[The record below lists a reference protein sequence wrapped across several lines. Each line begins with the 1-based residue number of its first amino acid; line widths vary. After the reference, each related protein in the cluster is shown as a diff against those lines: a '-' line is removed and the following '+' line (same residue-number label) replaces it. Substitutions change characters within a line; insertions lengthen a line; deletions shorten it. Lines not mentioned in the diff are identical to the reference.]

1 MKLKTNSLAVLL
13 AAALC
18 AGTLLAS
25 EWPHWRGPHQNGVS
39 DETGLISTWSKDGE
53 NLIWNQPFTGRS
65 TPVVFDGRACANGRI
80 GEGIDR
86 QEMVACYDAET
97 GEQLWEHRF
106 TVFQT
111 TVPWNRVGWPNLA
124 ADPDTGYLYVQGVG
138 GTFKCLDRHGDVV
151 WEKSLVE
158 ELGFYS
164 GYGGRTQTPIVDQ
177 DRLIVTF
184 SNAAWGSMAAP
195 SHRVFAFDKRTGE
208 PLWIS
213 APGRRPAD
221 LNSQS
226 TPVVAVIEG
235 RRQVIFG
242 NGDGWIY
249 SLDSRTGE
257 KIWEFQ
263 LSQRAINTTVVV
275 DGHVVYASH
284 SEENIDEG
292 TMGRVVAID
301 ARGSGNVT
309 TTHELWRS
317 PVSAGFSSLIKK
329 DDRIYVVDNSANLH
343 ALNAENGQHIW
354 EHSLGRVGKSSPVW
368 ADGKI
373 YATEVNGNFVI
384 VQPGEEGAV
393 TLDLE
398 QLNVESG
405 ERYAEIYGSPAIAY
419 GRIYFTTEA
428 GIYCLG
434 DENAPF
440 EAEGSGMEALPDP
453 VGPAEISIDAV
464 RIAPAEVRVM
474 RGDSHQF
481 RAMAFDQQG
490 FPLGARQA
498 QWTLDGLSGEIDAQG
513 NFTPAAQGKSQFGL
527 VKAKIGE
534 AEGQAYVRVYSPMPM
549 MEDFESLAEGERP
562 DYQLGALAFFGA
574 KKLEDGNTVL
584 VKNPAPRGIHKHDSF
599 LGPAHWRNYTIQA
612 DLYATRTRR
621 RIPDM
626 GLVNSGYTMDLMA
639 ALQQIQVRSWAS
651 ELRMAVE
658 VPFEWEPE
666 RWYTMKL
673 RVDQEEGKAVVRG
686 KVWPKGTA
694 EPAEW
699 TISVEDPH
707 PVTSGSPGI
716 FGFSMTPVYYDNVKV
731 VENE

>member
-1 MKLKTNSLAVLL
+1 MKLKLNLIAILL
-13 AAALC
+13 ALAC
-18 AGTLLAS
+18 FAGTLAAS

-53 NLIWNQPFTGRS
+53 NLIWKQPFIGRS
-65 TPVVFDGRACANGRI
+65 TPVVFDGRVCANGRI

-97 GEQLWEHRF
+97 GHQLWEHRF
-106 TVFQT
+106 TVYQT

-124 ADPDTGYLYVQGVG
+124 ADPDTGYVYVQGVA
-138 GTFKCLDRHGDVV
+138 GTFKCLDRHGSVV

-164 GYGGRTQTPIVDQ
+164 GYGGRTQTPIVDE

-184 SNAAWGSMAAP
+184 SNASWGPMAP
-195 SHRVFAFDKRTGE
+195 PRHRVFAFDKRTGE
-208 PLWIS
+208 GLWIS
-213 APGRRPAD
+213 SPGRQPAD

-235 RRQVIFG
+235 RRQLVYG
-242 NGDGWIY
+242 GGDGWIY
-249 SLDSRTGE
+249 SLDARTGE
-257 KIWEFQ
+257 MLWEFH
-263 LSQRAINTTVVV
+263 LSQRAINITVAV
-275 DGHVVYASH
+275 DGHTVYASH

-292 TMGRVVAID
+292 TQGRTVAID
-301 ARGSGNVT
+301 ARGTGDVT
-309 TTHELWRS
+309 ATHEVWRS

-329 DDRIYVVDNSANLH
+329 DDRIYVIDNSANLH
-343 ALNAENGQHIW
+343 ALNAADGRHLW
-354 EHSLGRVGKSSPVW
+354 EHSIGRVGKGSPVW

-373 YATEVNGNFVI
+373 YATEVNGIFAI
-384 VQPGEEGAV
+384 VQPGDDGAV
-393 TLDLE
+393 TLDIE

-434 DENAPF
+434 DADAPF
-440 EAEGSGMEALPDP
+440 QATGSGMAPLPSP
-453 VGPAEISIDAV
+453 AGPAEISISTLRV
-464 RIAPAEVRVM
+464 VPAEVRIM
-474 RGDSHQF
+474 RGESRSF
-481 RAMAFDQQG
+481 KAMAFDQAG

-498 QWTLDGLSGEIDAQG
+498 QWSLRGLDGEIDAEG
-513 NFTPAAQGKSQFGL
+513 NYRPASEGTSRFGM
-527 VKAKIGE
+527 VQASIGDLTH
-534 AEGQAYVRVYSPMPM
+534 QAYVRVYSPLPLE
-549 MEDFESLAEGERP
+549 EDFESIEVDQRP
-562 DYQLGALAFFGA
+562 GYQLGALAFFGV
-574 KKLEDGNTVL
+574 KQLEDGNKVL

-599 LGPAHWRNYTIQA
+599 IGPAHWRNYTIQA
-612 DLYATRTRR
+612 DLYGTRTGRR
-621 RIPDM
+621 VPDM
-626 GLVNSGYTMDLMA
+626 GLVNGGYTMDMMA

-651 ELRMAVE
+651 ELRMAQE

-673 RVDQEEGKAVVRG
+673 RVDVEDDRALIRG
-686 KVWPKGTA
+686 KVWPKGTQ

-699 TISVEDPH
+699 TITVEDPH

-716 FGFSMTPVYYDNVKV
+716 FGFSVTPVYYDNVKV